1 MKDASSIVSMSK
13 TVSELRVNPMSAVNK
28 SNDFGNII
36 FCYSVA
42 NLSQHCY
49 PWNETNIRE
58 NIILSFKTE
67 KSFKKNHFNLQNLLI
82 FEYKEIDYHLVSGLQ
97 KVP

>member
-1 MKDASSIVSMSK
+1 MKDASSTVSMSK

-28 SNDFGNII
+28 SSNFGNVI

-42 NLSQHCY
+42 NLSQLCY

-58 NIILSFKTE
+58 NIILSYKTE
-67 KSFKKNHFNLQNLLI
+67 KKFRKNHLNVQNLSI
-82 FEYKEIDYHLVSGLQ
+82 FEYKEIDYHSVSRLQ